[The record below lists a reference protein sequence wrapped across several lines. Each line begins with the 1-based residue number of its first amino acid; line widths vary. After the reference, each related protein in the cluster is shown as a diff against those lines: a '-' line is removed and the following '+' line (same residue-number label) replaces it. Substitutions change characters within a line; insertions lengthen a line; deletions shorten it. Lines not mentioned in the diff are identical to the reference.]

1 MSLLSDLNIWQ
12 DRIKKADANDVE
24 RGCFEDL
31 LMYGMVME
39 CRHLHLLP
47 IPSDC
52 SSTQI
57 GHMFF
62 HSQPCGAFE

>member
-1 MSLLSDLNIWQ
+1 MSDLNMRQ
-12 DRIKKADANDVE
+12 DHINKADANDVE

-31 LMYGMVME
+31 LMYDMVTE

-47 IPSDC
+47 IPSGC
-52 SSTQI
+52 SSKQI